1 MRQLT
6 ALDQQFLALEDSR
19 HVGHVGALAVLDPST
34 APGGT
39 LTLEDL
45 QLLIAER
52 LPLVPP
58 FRWRLVT
65 VPFDLDY
72 AYWLDDADFD
82 LDFHVR
88 ELALPPGAADEK
100 LAEQVA
106 RIFARPL
113 DRARPLWELYLIH
126 GLPEGRVAVMT
137 KIHHAVIDGISG
149 NEIMGVLLDLSPE
162 GRELPDTF
170 TDPPD
175 LPPSDVEMLARGV
188 LGVPRY
194 PLRLLRSIPKALPNV
209 AEVPQLANVP
219 GVGLAGRVAAEVRRL
234 VGRGRIVGR
243 RDLVPPRTTFNG
255 RISPHR
261 RFAFGELSL
270 EEVKAVKNAYGVTVN
285 DVVVSICAGAVRRW
299 LLEHDELPED
309 PLVAQIPV
317 SVRREKEQGTF
328 GNRILLMTAP
338 LFTDEPDPIRR
349 LQRTHEALVEMKER
363 HRALPAELL
372 QDANEFIPP
381 ALFSRAARLTFGLA
395 SGPGRP
401 AWNLVVSNVPGPQFP
416 LYMAGAKLEANYPI
430 SVITDGMGLNITV
443 MSYLGRLD
451 FGIVADREQMPD
463 LWSLIGWLGDALD
476 EIKPVG
482 KPSRQRSANGK
493 RAPSKRAAS
502 PKRGNAERAGV
513 KSKAQTGSRRGG

>member
-34 APGGT
+34 TPSGT

-72 AYWLDDADFD
+72 AYWLDDPDFD

-88 ELALPPGAADEK
+88 ELALPPGGADEK

-126 GLPEGRVAVMT
+126 GLQEGRVGVMS

-149 NEIMGVLLDLSPE
+149 NEIMGVLLDVSPE
-162 GRELPDTF
+162 GREPPEAF
-170 TDPPD
+170 AEPPD
-175 LPPSDVEMLARGV
+175 LPPSDAEMLARGV

-209 AEVPQLANVP
+209 SEVPQLANVP
-219 GVGLAGRVAAEVRRL
+219 GVGLAGRLAAEVQRL
-234 VGRGRIVGR
+234 VGRGRVIGH

-261 RFAFGELSL
+261 RYAFGQLSL
-270 EEVKAVKNAYGVTVN
+270 DEVKEVKNAYGVTVN
-285 DVVVSICAGAVRRW
+285 DVVVSVCAGAVRRW

-309 PLVAQIPV
+309 PLVAQVPV

-338 LFTDEPDPIRR
+338 LFTNEADPIRR
-349 LQRTHEALVEMKER
+349 LQRTHAALLEMKER

-395 SGPGRP
+395 TGPGRP

-430 SVITDGMGLNITV
+430 SVVTDGMGLNITV
-443 MSYLGRLD
+443 MSYLGQLD

-463 LWSLIGWLGDALD
+463 VWSLIGWLSDALD

-482 KPSRQRSANGK
+482 KPSRRRAEGKRAAAKSNGK
-493 RAPSKRAAS
+493 RS
-502 PKRGNAERAGV
+502 PAKPAKPAKPEAKTR
-513 KSKAQTGSRRGG
+513 QGSQGDG